1 MDSIIIDTGTSIIN
15 LNGQTYKICYYGSL
29 NAICEISEI
38 FIKDISAREKTIYLI
53 HALLCGDKEKNL
65 AYRNYI
71 QFQIMIL
78 SIH

>member
-38 FIKDISAREKTIYLI
+38 FIKDI
-53 HALLCGDKEKNL
+53 
-65 AYRNYI
+65 
-71 QFQIMIL
+71 
-78 SIH
+78 

>member
-65 AYRNYI
+65 AYRN
-71 QFQIMIL
+71 
-78 SIH
+78 